1 MNKLL
6 TTLMLLAFLSANAQE
21 KFTFSEEK
29 IEEGVVTK
37 RGIFLKLSDFVILYS
52 DGTPDELFNKTKVW
66 IKENFVHPEDKILSE
81 EKGGHISFQANT
93 KTLLR
98 THHVV
103 TASEAYQGYRFSIDI
118 KFKYGRFLFQPTSL
132 KTYTKD
138 ESLSSGWREQGYM
151 NAIKDYKGNEII
163 EGQNDIKTQI
173 EFFNKLANSLKQ
185 HLDGGIK
192 VVDEDW

>member
-1 MNKLL
+1 MKYLFN
-6 TTLMLLAFLSANAQE
+6 TLMLFAFLNAYSQE
-21 KFTFSEEK
+21 KFTYTEEK
-29 IEEGVVTK
+29 IEDGVITK
-37 RGIFLKLSDFVILYS
+37 RGIFLKLSDFVIMYS
-52 DGTPDELFNKTKVW
+52 DGTPDELFNKTKLW
-66 IKENFVHPEDKILSE
+66 IRENFVHPEDKILSE
-81 EKGGHISFQANT
+81 QKGSFISFQANT

-103 TASEAYQGYRFSIDI
+103 ADSEAYQGYMFAIDI
-118 KFKYGRFLFQPTSL
+118 KFKYGRFLLQPTSL
-132 KTYTKD
+132 KTFTKD

-151 NAIKDYKGNEII
+151 NAIEDYKGNKIV
-163 EGQNDIKTQI
+163 EGETNIKTQV